1 MRPRLEC
8 HDHHPEGQPLDLVF
22 VLSQLRQVLAAGQ
35 SMQMPVENHQQ
46 PVTPILL
53 ESMDR
58 ALRILELERGC
69 R

>member
-1 MRPRLEC
+1 MRSRLER

-35 SMQMPVENHQQ
+35 SVQVPVEDHQQ
-46 PVTPILL
+46 PATPILL

-58 ALRILELERGC
+58 ALRIRELERGC

>member
-8 HDHHPEGQPLDLVF
+8 HHHHPEGQPLDLVL

-35 SMQMPVENHQQ
+35 SVQVPVEDHQQ
-46 PVTPILL
+46 PVTPMRL

-58 ALRILELERGC
+58 TLRILELERRC

>member
-8 HDHHPEGQPLDLVF
+8 HDHHPEAQPLDLVF

-35 SMQMPVENHQQ
+35 SVQMPVEDHQQ
-46 PVTPILL
+46 PATPIRL

-58 ALRILELERGC
+58 ALRIRELERGC